1 MGHGTELVF
10 VTIHIDTYRPTG
22 LALQRSPDCR
32 VYNGPVIAPQ
42 EKRAGN
48 GAVSNPESEDPIS
61 DSYWVNRGFAHLNSL
76 EKDPVI

>member
-1 MGHGTELVF
+1 MGPAV
-10 VTIHIDTYRPTG
+10 
-22 LALQRSPDCR
+22 
-32 VYNGPVIAPQ
+32 APQ

-76 EKDPVI
+76 VSGQGPRDLADSRFVLLGS